1 MCIRDS
7 SHTINTNPI
16 FREDGT
22 QIPQEPIRVNY
33 QPTVTTDVNKLT
45 SIIEK
50 LPGDKFVF
58 TNGSKKHAEN
68 VIQQLQMNK
77 IFDDIFDIKDSNFI
91 PKPNINAYLSF
102 INKTKIKPE
111 TSIMFE
117 DIGRNLEPAKK
128 LGMKTVLIKRK
139 TPIQNKK
146 FKTKDFE
153 LSLIHI

>member
-1 MCIRDS
+1 
-7 SHTINTNPI
+7 
-16 FREDGT
+16 
-22 QIPQEPIRVNY
+22 
-33 QPTVTTDVNKLT
+33 
-45 SIIEK
+45 
-50 LPGDKFVF
+50 
-58 TNGSKKHAEN
+58 
-68 VIQQLQMNK
+68 MNK
-77 IFDDIFDIKDSNFI
+77 VFDDIFDIKDSNFI

-153 LSLIHI
+153 SLWEDNDFADCIIDDLVKFFNNHYI